1 MYEVLEAL
9 YFFLPAYMA
18 NMAPVLVQRVPI
30 FDAAIDGGKSWRGER
45 IFGAHKTFRGFF
57 SGVIGAVGTIL
68 LQRALMQSEFFAAN
82 SLVPYHIFPL
92 TTLLF
97 LGFLMGAGAL
107 LGDLV
112 KSFFKR
118 RIGIEPGKPWTGFD
132 QLDFVVGA
140 LVLSRLIF
148 PLPMLHVLIIA
159 ILTPL
164 LHLAVN
170 GGAYTLGLKK
180 VWW

>member
-9 YFFLPAYMA
+9 YFFLPAYVA
-18 NMAPVLVQRVPI
+18 NMAPVLAQDVAL

-45 IFGAHKTFRGFF
+45 IFGAHKTYRGFF
-57 SGVIGAVGTIL
+57 FGVIGAVLTVSV
-68 LQRALMQSEFFAAN
+68 QRFLMERDFFSAI
-82 SLVPYHIFPL
+82 SLVPYDIFPL
-92 TTLLF
+92 TSLLS
-97 LGFLMGAGAL
+97 LGFVMGVGAL
-107 LGDLV
+107 VGDLV
-112 KSFFKR
+112 KSFLKR
-118 RIGIEPGKPWTGFD
+118 RLGIASGGSWTGFD

-148 PLPMLHVLIIA
+148 PLPMMHVFLIV

-170 GGAYTLGLKK
+170 GAAHVLGLKK